1 MVKPAEVKNVWH
13 QGKFHASLMVYTA
26 VMVVVTDFLIGVL
39 SALLI
44 YGALFKFLD
53 KGGEASAPQAKDLLE
68 RQQAEESSTSK
79 EIA

>member
-1 MVKPAEVKNVWH
+1 
-13 QGKFHASLMVYTA
+13 MVYTA

-53 KGGEASAPQAKDLLE
+53 KGGEASVLQVQETLGSHEIDERLTPKDV
-68 RQQAEESSTSK
+68 A
-79 EIA
+79 

>member
-1 MVKPAEVKNVWH
+1 
-13 QGKFHASLMVYTA
+13 MVYTA

-53 KGGEASAPQAKDLLE
+53 KGGDVSTPQANERLEPQQTDESLAPKDV
-68 RQQAEESSTSK
+68 A
-79 EIA
+79 

>member
-1 MVKPAEVKNVWH
+1 MVKPAEVKNAWR
-13 QGKFHASLMVYTA
+13 QSKFHASLMVYTA

-53 KGGEASAPQAKDLLE
+53 TGDDTTTPRANETLGP
-68 RQQAEESSTSK
+68 
-79 EIA
+79 

>member
-1 MVKPAEVKNVWH
+1 
-13 QGKFHASLMVYTA
+13 MVYTA

-53 KGGEASAPQAKDLLE
+53 KGGEFSVSQAKEMLE
-68 RQQAEESSTSK
+68 AQQTDECLTPKDVA
-79 EIA
+79 